1 MCIVGISLLSRF
13 YASRFRVPLKAS
25 SVVAAQHAG
34 SCCEKFVSLVVSMVC
49 IGWPLAHYSSPTMC
63 LWIRSTPSRVAVC
76 VPLSEVVVALLV
88 LGLLLAMAQSIAIL
102 CNFKQKSFI
111 LWLVC
116 LCWCVVVSIA
126 ASFCTLECAY
136 FFFFTT
142 SLPFSDFYG
151 NQTDQ
156 RVNTP
161 KSQHPS
167 RKQIEGW
174 SLIPLVR

>member
-1 MCIVGISLLSRF
+1 M
-13 YASRFRVPLKAS
+13 
-25 SVVAAQHAG
+25 
-34 SCCEKFVSLVVSMVC
+34 SLVVFMVAGCSCILC

-136 FFFFTT
+136 FFSSPLRCH
-142 SLPFSDFYG
+142 SLISTETKLTKESTP
-151 NQTDQ
+151 Q

-161 KSQHPS
+161 PGSKLRVGP
-167 RKQIEGW
+167 
-174 SLIPLVR
+174 